1 MAKYDYDT
9 VGDTV
14 AALVT
19 LADAAKRLSA
29 ALNKHCSNSIS
40 DPATHAFIHR
50 IAVVVSELSNGL
62 ASARTMLPAAMR
74 VPG

>member
-1 MAKYDYDT
+1 MAKYDT

-14 AALVT
+14 ASLVT
-19 LADAAKRLSA
+19 LADDAKKLSD
-29 ALNKHCSNSIS
+29 ALSKHCANSIT

-74 VPG
+74 LPG